1 MAADRA
7 QSQSSSRL
15 TAAAAALTASAG
27 LFESIGSPLYAT
39 LCARAAKDPDLVSLV
54 AQAREGA
61 APMHLLSSVHY
72 LLLRSRSNDPLTR
85 YFATLTPD
93 PASPAGAFPE
103 FARFCAAHR
112 GEIVQLLET
121 RTVQTT
127 YAERCRTIM
136 PLLSRVA
143 DLAGEPLNLIEIG
156 CSAGVLLTFDQ
167 YAYRLDSGRLLGEAD
182 APLTLP
188 LKLTGGPVPRIPKI
202 GTRVG
207 LDLHVIDVRSEDE
220 RCWLLALSFPEHREQ
235 QAALARALEVVARTP
250 MRMIEGDA
258 LRTLPALLEQ
268 TPEPVCVYH
277 SACLMYWPAHARA
290 ALEDCLLRAS
300 AGRTLYRVAVEPT
313 ERFISEQ
320 TGKTMPTGA
329 ASAAA
334 GAAGAAG
341 AAEAAPAAGSSGSPP
356 VRGEAVI
363 SCYRNGV
370 MSRIAVARTAS
381 DYGTIEWL
389 D

>member
-1 MAADRA
+1 MSD
-7 QSQSSSRL
+7 SRL
-15 TAAAAALTASAG
+15 TAAAAALRASAG
-27 LFESIGSPLYAT
+27 LFEGIGSPLYAT
-39 LCARAAKDPDLVSLV
+39 LCARAADDTELVSLV
-54 AQAREGA
+54 CMARAGA

-72 LLLRSRSNDPLTR
+72 LLLRTRSNDPLSR
-85 YFATLTPD
+85 YFATLAPD
-93 PASPAGAFPE
+93 PASPEGAFPE
-103 FARFCAAHR
+103 FARFCRAHR
-112 GEIVQLLET
+112 EEIVELLET

-156 CSAGVLLTFDQ
+156 CSAGVLLTFDS
-167 YAYRLDSGRLLGEAD
+167 YAYRLDDGRLVGRVD

-188 LKLTGGPVPRIPKI
+188 LKVTGGPALRIPKI

-235 QAALARALEVVARTP
+235 QAALARALEVVAQTP

-258 LRTLPALLEQ
+258 LHSLPALLEQ
-268 TPEPVCVYH
+268 TPAPVCVYH
-277 SACLMYWPAHARA
+277 SACLMYWPSQAKA
-290 ALEDCLLRAS
+290 ALDDRLLQAS
-300 AGRTLYRVAVEPT
+300 AGRTIYRVAVEPT

-320 TGKTMPTGA
+320 TGKAVP
-329 ASAAA
+329 ASAAPA
-334 GAAGAAG
+334 GA
-341 AAEAAPAAGSSGSPP
+341 SQSPP

-363 SCYRNGV
+363 SCYRDGV
-370 MSRIAVARTAS
+370 MTRVAAARTAS
-381 DYGTIEWL
+381 DYGTIEWI